1 MDKQRA
7 KILIKKINSLFGS
20 IEMEDGKLSKIER
33 DLMLKYVRDLYE
45 EFVET
50 EASTGSASKKAEI
63 KPATGMIPPEAMGIG
78 KIVST
83 TAAPTTTTPVPA
95 PTTTLAPAPPPPT
108 TVPPTTTVAPLPPP
122 PPVTKAEPITQASFD
137 SFSSNSTAINQLF
150 VFKKAKELSEKLSDS
165 PIRDL
170 TSALSIN
177 DKLLYSNELFGRQ
190 PNILGESLSTLNRF
204 ESMDQA
210 KRFLINIAEQY
221 NWGDEERADIARSF
235 IKTIRRRYL

>member
-33 DLMLKYVRDLYE
+33 DLMLKYIRDLYE

-50 EASTGSASKKAEI
+50 EASSSNPIKKVEI
-63 KPATGMIPPEAMGIG
+63 KPATGMIPPEAMGFR
-78 KIVST
+78 KEVT
-83 TAAPTTTTPVPA
+83 TTPAPPTTKAPLPTTTQAPPLPTTPA
-95 PTTTLAPAPPPPT
+95 PTTTLAPPPPPT
-108 TVPPTTTVAPLPPP
+108 TT
-122 PPVTKAEPITQASFD
+122 AEPVTQASYD
-137 SFSSNSTAINQLF
+137 SFSSSSNKINQLF

-170 TSALSIN
+170 TNALSIN

-190 PNILGESLSTLNRF
+190 PNILSESLSTLNRF

-221 NWGDEERADIARSF
+221 NWGDDERVDIARSF